1 MARGRTSALVIQ
13 LSPTEQET
21 LARWQRSTTLAAG
34 LVRRGR
40 IILLVAER
48 HSLTQVAQLVGVQRS
63 VVRKWAKRFL
73 AQRLEGL
80 TDAPGRGA
88 KGGFPPR
95 GRHPRG
101 AAGLRTAGY
110 TRP

>member
-1 MARGRTSALVIQ
+1 MLLCPEER
-13 LSPTEQET
+13 ET
-21 LARWQRSTTLAAG
+21 LEHWQRSITIAAG
-34 LVRRGR
+34 LARRGK
-40 IILLVAER
+40 IILLLAMG
-48 HSLTQVAQLVGVQRS
+48 HSQSDVGRAVGIQRT

-80 TDAPGRGA
+80 SDAPGRGA

-101 AAGLRTAGY
+101 ASGL
-110 TRP
+110 